1 MAFQITRLQVEQ
13 LRRFRQPLLLEGFEP
28 GLNILAG
35 PNEAGK
41 STLVRAIRAA
51 FFERHRSTAVDDL
64 RPWGEGS
71 SATPTITLDFML
83 DGQPH
88 HLVKSFLGKKRCT
101 LQIGSQ
107 RALDGAEAEDHL
119 AQRFGFGFAAKG
131 ASRPEHW
138 GIPGLLWV
146 EQGSGQALDVS
157 HAREH
162 LHDALQGQADAAG
175 GPAALG
181 GLAASGGDELLQWL
195 RGQRDELLT
204 AKGVPRRGG
213 GLPEA
218 TELADEQQ
226 AQISALD
233 QQIASYRQQVD
244 QLATLRAQHQADET
258 AQPWAALRS
267 TLAEAQARQQAL
279 AGQQQQLAADQA
291 RAAQLAQTRQLLAG
305 EIDALARQQA
315 QAAQRGQALAQAT
328 QQLQAADAAVAVAAA
343 GVQASQARAQ
353 AARLAWRTAREAAQ
367 RQALAQQLQ
376 QAQADA
382 ARQADALQRADAAH
396 QHLATLRAQAAAHPA
411 IGEAQLKVLQR
422 LDRGA
427 REAALRRQAVATR
440 LQFDLPAGQALGLAR
455 GAAGGADAGAGAGA
469 GTGEVQ
475 RTLQGQG
482 ELLLDSPATLALPG
496 GGTLRITPGGQDL
509 AALAR
514 QHDEALAALQ
524 AALQGQ
530 GLADLAEAEARLAAH
545 TERQAQ
551 IRLAE
556 QALAI
561 VAPQGLAPVQAAAGE
576 AQARIASAQ
585 AALDRLPAN
594 ANASATTTTTTALPL
609 DEAEAAHDAATRS
622 EQAAA
627 EALAG
632 AQRRQAA
639 TASALDSA
647 QREHAAA
654 QAALVDPARAARQ
667 QQAQQQLL
675 ATQAEHEALA
685 ARIGQAQAALA
696 AARPD
701 IVAQDIA
708 RLARSIEQLLQAHQ
722 QRREQLLVLE
732 GTLQQAG
739 AQGLEEQRDSLAGA
753 LARTRR
759 RAAELQHRAAALA
772 LLCSRIEARRQ
783 ATLSRLQAPLQ
794 QRLQHYLPLLLPGAA
809 VQMDAQLAP
818 ESLTRPA
825 PDGGAERA
833 ALDELSFGAREQ
845 LRLISR
851 FAYAD
856 LLQQAGRPTLLIL
869 DDALVHSDAERLGA
883 MKRVLFDAAQRH
895 QLLLFTCH
903 PEQWRDMGVALRQL

>member
-1 MAFQITRLQVEQ
+1 MGFQITRLQVEQ
-13 LRRFRQPLLLEGFEP
+13 LRRFRQPLALEGFEP

-71 SATPTITLDFML
+71 SATPTITLDFTL

-101 LQIGSQ
+101 LQIGPQ
-107 RALDGAEAEDHL
+107 RTLDGAEAEDHL

-162 LHDALQGQADAAG
+162 LHDALQGQAAVPGAAG
-175 GPAALG
+175 AAQGLG
-181 GLAASGGDELLQWL
+181 GLAASGGDELLEQL
-195 RGQRDELLT
+195 RAQRAELLT
-204 AKGVPRRGG
+204 ATGKPRG
-213 GLPEA
+213 A
-218 TELADEQQ
+218 LADALAGAEAQQ
-226 AQISALD
+226 AQLQALEA
-233 QQIASYRQQVD
+233 QIAAYRQQVD
-244 QLATLRAQHQADET
+244 QLASLRAQHQADEA
-258 AQPWAALRS
+258 AQPWAALRLA
-267 TLAEAQARQQAL
+267 LAEAQARQQAL

-315 QAAQRGQALAQAT
+315 QAAQRAQALAQAA
-328 QQLQAADAAVAVAAA
+328 QQQQAADAAVATAAHA
-343 GVQASQARAQ
+343 AQAAQARAQ
-353 AARLAWRTAREAAQ
+353 AARQAWRAAREAAQ

-376 QAQADA
+376 AAQTEAQ
-382 ARQADALQRADAAH
+382 RQADALQRAEAAH
-396 QHLATLRAQAAAHPA
+396 QHLAALRVQAAAQPA
-411 IGEAQLKVLQR
+411 ISTAQLQALQK
-422 LDRGA
+422 LDRAA

-440 LQFDLPAGQALGLAR
+440 LQFDLPAGQSLTLRDGS
-455 GAAGGADAGAGAGA
+455 GADH
-469 GTGEVQ
+469 
-475 RTLQGQG
+475 TLSRQG
-482 ELLLDSPATLALPG
+482 ERLLDSPATLALPG
-496 GGTLRITPGGQDL
+496 GGTLSITPGGQDL

-514 QHDEALAALQ
+514 QHDEADAALRAALQ
-524 AALQGQ
+524 AH

-545 TERQAQ
+545 SERQAQ

-561 VAPQGLAPVQAAAGE
+561 VAPQGLTPVQSAATE
-576 AQARIASAQ
+576 ARARIAAAQ
-585 AALDRLPAN
+585 AALDRLPPAVDGGD
-594 ANASATTTTTTALPL
+594 AAAALPL
-609 DEAEAAHDAATRS
+609 DEAEAAHDAATRG

-627 EALAG
+627 EGLAA

-639 TASALDSA
+639 AASAHAGA
-647 QREHAAA
+647 QREHGAA
-654 QAALVDPARAARQ
+654 QAALADPARAARQ
-667 QQAQQQLL
+667 QQAQDQLL
-675 ATQAEHEALA
+675 ATQAEHEALV
-685 ARIGQAQAALA
+685 ARIAQAQAALA
-696 AARPD
+696 HGRPD

-708 RLARSIEQLLQAHQ
+708 RLARSIEQLLQAHR
-722 QRREQLLVLE
+722 QRHEQLLVLE

-739 AQGLEEQRDSLAGA
+739 AQGLEEQRDTLAGA
-753 LARTRR
+753 LARSQR
-759 RAAELQHRAAALA
+759 RATELQRRAAALD
-772 LLCSRIEARRQ
+772 LLCTRLEAKRQ
-783 ATLSRLQAPLQ
+783 ATLQRLQAPLQ

-809 VQMDAQLAP
+809 VQMDEQLAP
-818 ESLTRPA
+818 EAVTRTA
-825 PDGGAERA
+825 PDGSAERA

-845 LRLISR
+845 LRLITR

-869 DDALVHSDAERLGA
+869 DDALVHSDAQRLAA

-895 QLLLFTCH
+895 QVLLFTCH
-903 PEQWRDMGVALRQL
+903 PELWRDMGVALRML